1 MKLTIRN
8 FRPIRTAEID
18 LAPITVVYGPNGA
31 GKSSILYALFTLK
44 NVVLNPNQNPVGF
57 FNLGFVSLGSFEAV
71 VYDHQKQNQ
80 IELGIELP
88 EPTDNSGRI
97 ATSYQ
102 VALGEA
108 EGTFNLLAGIGEARV
123 RLKLPVSFPYPVNQQ
138 TQQSVTLAGR
148 SPIGITWNG
157 ITTQVQATG
166 AATPEDQ
173 EAATRVA
180 ADLNAPI
187 EALRKV
193 SMVPLKRG
201 FSKPHYSSVAV
212 SPVVITEDEVAT
224 VLSSNKYLVSKVSH
238 YLEEILERD
247 FRVNFQPGTAVFSLD
262 STDKKTGLASELV
275 NEGFGVNQV
284 AYILSRALYGDTE
297 LVCIEEPEIH
307 LHPSAVRRVARAL
320 VRIVRE
326 EGKRFL
332 ISTHSEP
339 FLSALLAMVAK
350 GEAKPADLAF
360 YMVQKKKKS
369 TEIERQKINEDGQI
383 EGGLTTFV
391 EGELEDIRVFFKAKK
406 QG

>member
-31 GKSSILYALFTLK
+31 GKSSILYALFILK

-88 EPTDNSGRI
+88 EPTDNSGRV

-102 VALGEA
+102 VTLGEA
-108 EGTFNLLAGIGEARV
+108 DGTFNLLAGIGEARV
-123 RLKLPVSFPYPVNQQ
+123 RLKLPVSFPYPANQQ
-138 TQQSVTLAGR
+138 IQQSVTLAGR
-148 SPIGITWNG
+148 SPSGITWNG
-157 ITTQVQATG
+157 ITAQVQATG

-173 EAATRVA
+173 ETATRVA

-212 SPVVITEDEVAT
+212 SPIVITEDEVAT
-224 VLSSNKYLVSKVSH
+224 VLSANKYLVSKVSH
-238 YLEEILERD
+238 YLEDILERD

-262 STDKKTGLASELV
+262 STDKRTGLASELV

-284 AYILSRALYGDTE
+284 AYILSRCLYGDTE